1 MQKNIEVNGKTF
13 IVKEILAIDLDKID
27 FTNKIDA
34 IKMQVVLSTGISDE
48 DYKQLTI
55 KERLYIINAI
65 NDINGLSDFP
75 QPAK

>member
-1 MQKNIEVNGKTF
+1 
-13 IVKEILAIDLDKID
+13 
-27 FTNKIDA
+27 
-34 IKMQVVLSTGISDE
+34 MQVVLSTGISDE